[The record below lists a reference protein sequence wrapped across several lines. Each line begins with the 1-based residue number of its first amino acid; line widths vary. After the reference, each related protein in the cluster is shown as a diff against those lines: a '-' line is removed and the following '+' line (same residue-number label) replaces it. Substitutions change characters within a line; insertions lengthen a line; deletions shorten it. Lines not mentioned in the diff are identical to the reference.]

1 MEPSQKPVI
10 LLIHGAWHSPGHY
23 NLLIA
28 GLRDAGYVVLVPT
41 LTTLGWGDE
50 VLGKSWPD
58 DVALLISILLPY
70 FDQGR
75 EVVVVGHSY
84 GGVSATQCC
93 AGHTVPERAARG
105 DKGGIKAVVFLTAW
119 ALPNANIPSSAE
131 DSSSLSTID
140 HETGILTLTSDAAR
154 QFYAADLAQLFPPEA
169 NGDGINRDKANAT
182 RSIKLAA
189 TSEALRG
196 VLGQH
201 SLIAPANKQ
210 LTSISAADIAVPKT
224 YIVCTLDEAINPELQ
239 RGMARSCGAS
249 IVEIDAG
256 HSPFIVPRHVE
267 KIVEV
272 ITAAPQVAK

>member
-1 MEPSQKPVI
+1 MEPSQKPVV

-28 GLRDAGYVVLVPT
+28 GLRDAGCVVLVPT

-58 DVALLISILLPY
+58 DVAMLISILLPY

-105 DKGGIKAVVFLTAW
+105 DKGGIKAVVFMTAW
-119 ALPNANIPSSAE
+119 ALPNASMPYSEEA
-131 DSSSLSTID
+131 STLYTPN
-140 HETGILTLTSDAAR
+140 HETSISTLTSDAAR

-169 NGDGINRDKANAT
+169 SGDGINYDKANAI
-182 RSIKLAA
+182 RAIKLAA

-196 VLGQH
+196 LLGQH
-201 SLIAPANKQ
+201 ILNGPANER
-210 LTSISAADIAVPKT
+210 LMSIGAADIAVPKI
-224 YIVCTLDEAINPELQ
+224 YIVCTLDEAIKPELQ

-249 IVEIDAG
+249 MVEIDAG

-267 KIVEV
+267 KMVEV
-272 ITAAPQVAK
+272 ITAAARVAE